1 MAIYH
6 LESKVIG
13 RSSGRS
19 AVAASAYM
27 SCSKILNDYD
37 GVLHDF
43 TRKRGLVWEH
53 IFLPENAPQEWQDR
67 SELWN
72 AVERAEKTKDSRLAR
87 ELVIALP
94 VELNK
99 EQWINL
105 LAEYIQSNFVAEGMC
120 ADVAIHDTD
129 GHNPH
134 AHIMLTVRPLDDKG
148 KWQYKTE
155 KEYLCKRNGEEKGFT
170 RRVSA
175 SKITGLGEAI
185 SIFCWQKE
193 GVYAAVRSGATRL

>member
-6 LESKVIG
+6 LEAKVIG

-87 ELVIALP
+87 ELVVALP
-94 VELNK
+94 VELDK
-99 EQWINL
+99 DQWINL
-105 LAEYIQSNFVAEGMC
+105 L
-120 ADVAIHDTD
+120 
-129 GHNPH
+129 
-134 AHIMLTVRPLDDKG
+134 
-148 KWQYKTE
+148 TE
-155 KEYLCKRNGEEKGFT
+155 
-170 RRVSA
+170 
-175 SKITGLGEAI
+175 
-185 SIFCWQKE
+185 
-193 GVYAAVRSGATRL
+193 

>member
-6 LESKVIG
+6 LEAKVIS

-43 TRKRGLVWEH
+43 THKHGLVWEH
-53 IFLPENAPQEWQDR
+53 IFLPENAPQEWQNR

-87 ELVIALP
+87 ELVVALP

-99 EQWINL
+99 EQYRSCSRRSYGIF
-105 LAEYIQSNFVAEGMC
+105 AREGYRYQLSY
-120 ADVAIHDTD
+120 
-129 GHNPH
+129 P
-134 AHIMLTVRPLDDKG
+134 AHQNRQA
-148 KWQYKTE
+148 QY
-155 KEYLCKRNGEEKGFT
+155 YRLC
-170 RRVSA
+170 
-175 SKITGLGEAI
+175 
-185 SIFCWQKE
+185 
-193 GVYAAVRSGATRL
+193 

>member
-6 LESKVIG
+6 LEAKVIG
-13 RSSGRS
+13 RSTGRS

-72 AVERAEKTKDSRLAR
+72 AVERTEKTKDSRLAR
-87 ELVIALP
+87 ELV
-94 VELNK
+94 ELC
-99 EQWINL
+99 L
-105 LAEYIQSNFVAEGMC
+105 LNSTKN
-120 ADVAIHDTD
+120 
-129 GHNPH
+129 
-134 AHIMLTVRPLDDKG
+134 
-148 KWQYKTE
+148 
-155 KEYLCKRNGEEKGFT
+155 NG
-170 RRVSA
+170 
-175 SKITGLGEAI
+175 
-185 SIFCWQKE
+185 SICWQIIYKAASLQKE
-193 GVYAAVRSGATRL
+193 CAPTLPSTTLTDTILTLILC

>member
-6 LESKVIG
+6 LEAKVIG

-53 IFLPENAPQEWQDR
+53 IFLPENAQQEWQER

-72 AVERAEKTKDSRLAR
+72 AVERTEKTKDSRLAR
-87 ELVIALP
+87 ELVVALP
-94 VELNK
+94 VELGK
-99 EQWINL
+99 DQWVAL
-105 LAEYIQSNFVAEGMC
+105 LTDYIQSNFVADGMC

-134 AHIMLTVRPLDDKG
+134 AHHDLAVVAVNPCTNEFKAGAVVDGEQIHITLCGAVKAVML
-148 KWQYKTE
+148 
-155 KEYLCKRNGEEKGFT
+155 
-170 RRVSA
+170 
-175 SKITGLGEAI
+175 
-185 SIFCWQKE
+185 
-193 GVYAAVRSGATRL
+193 SGAHVDVYDSACGNLKAALVVQAFVVIKV

>member
-6 LESKVIG
+6 LEAKVIG

-87 ELVIALP
+87 ELVVALP
-94 VELNK
+94 VELGK
-99 EQWINL
+99 EQWIKL
-105 LAEYIQSNFVAEGMC
+105 LTEYLQSNFVADGMC
-120 ADVAIHDTD
+120 ADVAIHDID

-134 AHIMLTVRPLDDKG
+134 AHIMLTVRPLDIPMVIMTSSIKIGAAAPTDA
-148 KWQYKTE
+148 
-155 KEYLCKRNGEEKGFT
+155 
-170 RRVSA
+170 SA
-175 SKITGLGEAI
+175 LTPMVRPTIII
-185 SIFCWQKE
+185 SDMLYIC
-193 GVYAAVRSGATRL
+193 